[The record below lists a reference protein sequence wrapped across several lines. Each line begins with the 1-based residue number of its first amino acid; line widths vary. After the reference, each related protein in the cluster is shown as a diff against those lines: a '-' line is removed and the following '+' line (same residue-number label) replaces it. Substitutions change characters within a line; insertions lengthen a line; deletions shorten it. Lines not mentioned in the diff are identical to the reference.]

1 MKSESVDKLNEGD
14 LDAGVLSDLVVSF
27 VLVFKES
34 ILQRFHRNE
43 TSVLDKKFTEF
54 ILVEAARA
62 LYGDAPVSFYERLNF
77 NDELSEAL
85 GLKHLDD
92 LEEYEKYDRKR
103 KKLKKQLK
111 SISRRNLKTSGSK
124 IFALDTV
131 IVEMDVNKLR
141 SGKKVKEGL
150 LGSEFMHSSS
160 KGTVVGVQIALL
172 VNITK
177 FSLEKIDIY
186 SKRAAKKRIWKE
198 MVIDKLGTYRGKI
211 KKVIADA
218 GFFAYDNYTRSVKM
232 RIKPIIK
239 IRSGCEDKLEKKLK
253 NVNTEIEWFDK
264 VQTEL
269 IDELMEDFKEIIK
282 STINESKNYDEL
294 KKTRGEIEQIFKA
307 AKMLFGMKNF
317 HVYDKEK
324 ALTKSFVAIYVSTIF
339 YQFLKINQVNHNRAI
354 PLLAQRRDLW

>member
-1 MKSESVDKLNEGD
+1 M
-14 LDAGVLSDLVVSF
+14 
-27 VLVFKES
+27 
-34 ILQRFHRNE
+34 
-43 TSVLDKKFTEF
+43 DKKFTEF
-54 ILVEAARA
+54 ILIEAARA
-62 LYGDAPVSFYERLNF
+62 LYRDAPVSFYERLSYNH
-77 NDELSEAL
+77 ELREAL
-85 GLKHLDD
+85 GLEHLDD
-92 LEEYEKYDRKR
+92 LEKYEEYDRKR
-103 KKLKKQLK
+103 KKLKHHLDRVSK
-111 SISRRNLKTSGSK
+111 RNLKTSGSK

-150 LGSEFMHSSS
+150 LGSDFMYSSS
-160 KGTVVGVQIALL
+160 KGTVVGVQIAVL

-198 MVIDKLGTYRGKI
+198 MVIDKLGTYRGKK

-264 VQTEL
+264 VQSVL
-269 IDELMEDFKEIIK
+269 IDELMVDFREIIS
-282 STINESKNYDEL
+282 STIEGAKNYDDV
-294 KKTRGEIEQIFKA
+294 KKIRGEIEHIFKA
-307 AKMLFGMKNF
+307 AKMLFGMENL

-324 ALTKSFVAIYVSTIF
+324 ALTKIF
-339 YQFLKINQVNHNRAI
+339 RRRFQSD
-354 PLLAQRRDLW
+354 LAPDPEQAPADP